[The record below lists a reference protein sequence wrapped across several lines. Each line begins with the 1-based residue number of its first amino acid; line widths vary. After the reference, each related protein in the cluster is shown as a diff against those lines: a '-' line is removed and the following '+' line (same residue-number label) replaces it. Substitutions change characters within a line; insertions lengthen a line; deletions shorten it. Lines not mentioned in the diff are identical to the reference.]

1 MVAGASS
8 SAEIER
14 KLDRMMEELRPTAIG
29 YSVGRAIVHGKTEGP
44 KKQFSGVNEQI
55 PGWGQSDFQGGSI
68 GILMGILLEFRP
80 DGFCSEN
87 DCLGL
92 FN

>member
-1 MVAGASS
+1 MGGHADHPHPPFL
-8 SAEIER
+8 EI
-14 KLDRMMEELRPTAIG
+14 KNQLRPLPEMPRIFSLRG
-29 YSVGRAIVHGKTEGP
+29 GKHR
-44 KKQFSGVNEQI
+44 
-55 PGWGQSDFQGGSI
+55 D
-68 GILMGILLEFRP
+68 LMGILLEFRP

>member
-1 MVAGASS
+1 VGGHADHPHPPFS
-8 SAEIER
+8 EIKNR
-14 KLDRMMEELRPTAIG
+14 LRPLPEMPRIFSLRG
-29 YSVGRAIVHGKTEGP
+29 GKHR
-44 KKQFSGVNEQI
+44 
-55 PGWGQSDFQGGSI
+55 D
-68 GILMGILLEFRP
+68 LMGILLEFRP